1 MNIIPMS
8 HIIFHNLQRF
18 EMKIKH
24 NGKHIVNLM
33 QIINFQKLEKRFDL
47 LNNFNPH
54 LILKD
59 GDLSMKGIEN
69 MKDMKNPSHFSFQS

>member
-1 MNIIPMS
+1 MS

-24 NGKHIVNLM
+24 NGKHIMKLM

-47 LNNFNPH
+47 LNNFSPC

-59 GDLSMKGIEN
+59 GDLNIKGIKN
-69 MKDMKNPSHFSFQS
+69 MKNIKSPSHFIFQS